1 MDRSVNY
8 LGIARKAGCLEI
20 GEESA
25 GLSVRHGTAKLLV
38 LAADA
43 SDNARRRAEGY
54 VFGTAVP
61 LVTAVQTK
69 QELSR
74 LWSKP
79 GCSMAA
85 ITDIGIAAGY
95 AAALA
100 ETQPEQYADAAAQL
114 AEKNRRAAQR
124 RTEKRAAD
132 HNKRVG
138 KRRNNT

>member
-1 MDRSVNY
+1 MKQTDLERY
-8 LGIARKAGCLEI
+8 ARLIVQVGAHVQPGQW
-20 GEESA
+20 
-25 GLSVRHGTAKLLV
+25 VRLTACV
-38 LAADA
+38 DQ
-43 SDNARRRAEGY
+43 
-54 VFGTAVP
+54 VP

-85 ITDIGIAAGY
+85 ITDVGIAAGY
-95 AAALA
+95 ADALA
-100 ETQPEQYADAAAQL
+100 EAQPEQYADVAALL